1 VVEQT
6 ARTVATSLVDH
17 WGWRPDWQSERP
29 CLMWYLTFED
39 QPELADLALRSHE
52 RLRRLGAVDLI
63 PVPWLH
69 LTLDEVGFVDAVG
82 PEDVDR
88 VVESVRAVLARD
100 PDYEPLPF
108 WADVSLAYT
117 NQPCDAASVLAPLA
131 ALADQTLTVSVPRLT
146 LAASPAATGTTSGAC
161 APRCR
166 SRPRQPG
173 QEPVPVHDDP
183 GHLAVR
189 DDLAVGLLLGDHLE
203 AQQPPVD
210 VHQARGHPDRGP
222 DRAGADVLELDA
234 GPDAGLLVGEG
245 ALHGRAGGR
254 LAPGEQAWRG
264 QHLEAARPQGQGRV
278 VVGDRELQRRAV
290 SGRHRRLHPAILPDS
305 PQSTDGCENGP
316 SPGRHGWG
324 C

>member
-146 LAASPAATGTTSGAC
+146 LAAVTRRDRHYQWS
-161 APRCR
+161 
-166 SRPRQPG
+166 
-173 QEPVPVHDDP
+173 
-183 GHLAVR
+183 VR
-189 DDLAVGLLLGDHLE
+189 A
-203 AQQPPVD
+203 
-210 VHQARGHPDRGP
+210 
-222 DRAGADVLELDA
+222 
-234 GPDAGLLVGEG
+234 
-245 ALHGRAGGR
+245 
-254 LAPGEQAWRG
+254 
-264 QHLEAARPQGQGRV
+264 
-278 VVGDRELQRRAV
+278 
-290 SGRHRRLHPAILPDS
+290 SLPL
-305 PQSTDGCENGP
+305 TA
-316 SPGRHGWG
+316 
-324 C
+324 